1 MTKAEKQH
9 LQRVADLGCIACYLS
24 GTPGTPCE
32 VHHIR
37 AGVGMGKRSSH
48 FRAIGLCPAHHRGT
62 AHPAVPSIHLSK
74 LAFIERFG
82 TEEKLLQLVQQLID
96 GSAAA

>member
-37 AGVGMGKRSSH
+37 AGVGMGQRSSH

-62 AHPAVPSIHLSK
+62 AHPAVPSIHLAK
-74 LAFIERFG
+74 RAFIEEFG
-82 TEEKLLQLVQQLID
+82 TEEELLKKVQELTGQEQ
-96 GSAAA
+96 AA

>member
-9 LQRVADLGCIACYLS
+9 LQRLADLGCIACYLS

-37 AGVGMGKRSSH
+37 AGVGMGQRSSH

-62 AHPAVPSIHLSK
+62 HHPAVPSIHLAK